1 MPSGGYGPG
10 TGEDHNAIRDALTD
24 DVVQRYGLE
33 VEWVN
38 AFVAARIAGA
48 TTKQA
53 ASAAYEEWDL

>member
-10 TGEDHNAIRDALTD
+10 TEEDANAIRDALTD
-24 DVVQRYGLE
+24 DHVKHYALE
-33 VEWVN
+33 VEWLN
-38 AFVAARIAGA
+38 AFLAARLAGA